1 MPAKKFASNH
11 ASAEA
16 ISALPRYMLEAI
28 AFGGILLMI
37 LYLMSKTG
45 IFSNVLPIVSLY
57 VFAGYRLMPALHQ
70 VYSSL
75 AKITFAGPTINRLY
89 EDIESLS
96 EYKRIEDQNVLRLD
110 RPLQKRFYL

>member
-1 MPAKKFASNH
+1 
-11 ASAEA
+11 
-16 ISALPRYMLEAI
+16 MLEAI

-45 IFSNVLPIVSLY
+45 IFNNVLPIVSLY

-75 AKITFAGPTINRLY
+75 AKITFA
-89 EDIESLS
+89 IEG
-96 EYKRIEDQNVLRLD
+96 
-110 RPLQKRFYL
+110 F